1 MIINKERQDFESKQ
15 VIKLPKEEWV
25 YVKNALP
32 PIVSEEEWDLI
43 CKIYEERLVATGSDK
58 RGKGKKVS
66 GYSFSGKLV
75 CGICGAPYWRKQRS
89 TKEEYWVCSTKQ
101 QKGRKTRKRD
111 SVNGKAGKINEEG
124 CDNTNISYNSLME
137 IMNIISERL
146 QANTELVK
154 ADMIEKLNNW
164 KKRILEANRG
174 ATEEDLQKELS
185 RKDKLL
191 DALLDG
197 ILTKEEYSRKA
208 ESIENRITE
217 LRQEI
222 ENNKTQFEDI
232 AEIDRVLANIDREVA
247 IYLDVNKNLKAQYI
261 LNHLDK
267 VEIYPD
273 KVIVIVSLFDVGFV
287 VDKIQYVSKEKWI
300 R

>member
-1 MIINKERQDFESKQ
+1 M
-15 VIKLPKEEWV
+15 
-25 YVKNALP
+25 
-32 PIVSEEEWDLI
+32 
-43 CKIYEERLVATGSDK
+43 
-58 RGKGKKVS
+58 
-66 GYSFSGKLV
+66 
-75 CGICGAPYWRKQRS
+75 
-89 TKEEYWVCSTKQ
+89 
-101 QKGRKTRKRD
+101 TRKE
-111 SVNGKAGKINEEG
+111 S
-124 CDNTNISYNSLME
+124 
-137 IMNIISERL
+137 
-146 QANTELVK
+146 Q
-154 ADMIEKLNNW
+154 NNW

-287 VDKIQYVSKEKWI
+287 VDKIQYVSKEKRRGQKYAAAPGVRGI
-300 R
+300 